1 MSKALRKQDCI
12 STKNVSG
19 APTKCYF
26 LFQVIYFVVY
36 CEYFQMQT
44 AITEITQL
52 LSYNLYFQLTIIKI
66 FL

>member
-1 MSKALRKQDCI
+1 MSVEPLQSDI
-12 STKNVSG
+12 
-19 APTKCYF
+19 F

-52 LSYNLYFQLTIIKI
+52 LSYNFYCHLTIIKI

>member
-26 LFQVIYFVVY
+26 LFQVIYCVFY

-52 LSYNLYFQLTIIKI
+52 LSYNLYFHLTIIKI